1 MHYPIGMTPGP
12 KPRELTAAELTALD
26 RIEDARHLRDRADAD
41 LDAAID
47 AAVSMHI
54 PARHIA
60 DAAGLHLTSVRRRIA
75 AGRTRFEFAGIEYR
89 VAMTPEPGRYLVT
102 INRVVRVEAEVS
114 GETVTVH
121 DGDRSMVTEPYTGD
135 EMDDPERAAAGVSA
149 ARISGF
155 FADQTMSRE
164 D

>member
-1 MHYPIGMTPGP
+1 MRYPIGMTPGP
-12 KPRELTAAELTALD
+12 KPRDLTAAELTALD

-75 AGRTRFEFAGIEYR
+75 ATRSLYRFAGIEYR
-89 VAMTPEPGRYLVT
+89 VAMTPEPGRYQVT
-102 INRVVRVEAEVS
+102 LNRVVRVEAVVS
-114 GETVTVH
+114 GDQVTVI
-121 DGDRSMVTEPYTGD
+121 DGDRQMVAHPYTGD
-135 EMDDPERAAAGVSA
+135 EMADTERAAAGVSA
-149 ARISGF
+149 ARIAGF
-155 FADQTMSRE
+155 FADQTHRK